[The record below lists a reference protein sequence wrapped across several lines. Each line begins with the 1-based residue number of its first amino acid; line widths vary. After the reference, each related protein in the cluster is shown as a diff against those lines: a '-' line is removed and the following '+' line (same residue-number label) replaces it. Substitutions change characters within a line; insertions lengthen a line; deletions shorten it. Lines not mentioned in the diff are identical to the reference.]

1 MSTTQRPIGLF
12 DSGIGGLSVLKAIQ
26 QALPKERLLYF
37 GDNAHIPYGD
47 RTLREIRS
55 FSAGI
60 TRALLGKGCK
70 MIVIAC
76 NTASAAGLK
85 VLREAYPHTL
95 FVGMEPALKPAA
107 ERSRSKVVGVIATT
121 ATFQGELFASVMERF
136 ARDVQVLERPCP
148 GLVKAIEAGELESA
162 STEIMLR
169 GWLEPM
175 LAQGMDQLVLACTHY
190 PFVRPLIERI
200 CGPIVEIIDP
210 APAVAKQVERLL
222 EQQGLLASGT
232 GPATPIR
239 GWTSGDIDTFTWL
252 VEKLDT
258 PKFEVQK
265 AFWKDGEL
273 SLP

>member
-12 DSGIGGLSVLKAIQ
+12 DSGIGGLSVLNAIQ

-55 FSAGI
+55 FSAAI

-162 STEIMLR
+162 STEVMLR

-200 CGPIVEIIDP
+200 CGPIVQIIDP

-239 GWTSGDIDTFTWL
+239 GWTSGDIDMFTSL

-258 PKFEVQK
+258 PKFEVQQ

>member
-1 MSTTQRPIGLF
+1 MPTTHRPIGIF
-12 DSGIGGLSVLKAIQ
+12 DSGIGGLSVLDAIQ
-26 QALPKERLLYF
+26 QALPTERLLYF

-47 RTLREIRS
+47 RTLREVRS

-60 TRALLGKGCK
+60 TRALLTKGCK

-76 NTASAAGLK
+76 NTASAAGLR
-85 VLREAYPHTL
+85 VLRDAYPHTM
-95 FVGMEPALKPAA
+95 FVGMEPALKPAV
-107 ERSRSKVVGVIATT
+107 ERSRSRVVGVIATT

-148 GLVKAIEAGELESA
+148 GLVRAIEAGELESA
-162 STEIMLR
+162 STEVMLR
-169 GWLEPM
+169 DWLEPM
-175 LAQGMDQLVLACTHY
+175 LEQGMDELVLACTHY

-222 EQQGLLASGT
+222 KNHGQLASG
-232 GPATPIR
+232 PPLKVPVSS
-239 GWTSGDIDTFTWL
+239 WTSGDPDTFRL
-252 VEKLDT
+252 LSEKVGIPQTD
-258 PKFEVQK
+258 VRK

>member
-1 MSTTQRPIGLF
+1 VSTTQRPIGLF
-12 DSGIGGLSVLKAIQ
+12 DSGIGGLSVLNAIQ

-55 FSAGI
+55 FSAAI

-162 STEIMLR
+162 STEVMLR

-200 CGPIVEIIDP
+200 CGPIVQIIDP

-222 EQQGLLASGT
+222 EQRGLLASGT

-239 GWTSGDIDTFTWL
+239 GWTSGDIDTFTSL

-258 PKFEVQK
+258 PKFEVQQ

>member
-12 DSGIGGLSVLKAIQ
+12 DSGIGGLSVLNAIQ

-55 FSAGI
+55 FSAAI

-162 STEIMLR
+162 STEVMLR

-200 CGPIVEIIDP
+200 CGPIVQIIDP

-222 EQQGLLASGT
+222 EQRGLLASGT
-232 GPATPIR
+232 GPATPIL
-239 GWTSGDIDTFTWL
+239 GWTSGDIDTFTSL

-258 PKFEVQK
+258 PKFEVQQ

>member
-1 MSTTQRPIGLF
+1 VSTTQRPIGLF